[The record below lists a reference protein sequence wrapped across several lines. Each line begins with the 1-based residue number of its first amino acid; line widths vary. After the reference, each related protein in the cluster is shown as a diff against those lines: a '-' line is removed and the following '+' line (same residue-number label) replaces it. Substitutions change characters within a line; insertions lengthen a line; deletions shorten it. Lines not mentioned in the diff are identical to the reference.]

1 MKKLFALIIFL
12 TLALI
17 PSGAAFGMQN
27 QSQYEVIVSTPQAD
41 GAIYHQVVD
50 GDTLYDI
57 AEAYGMTISEIN
69 ILNGNSPE
77 ANELYIGTFLLI
89 KKGVVATVTPEA
101 TATLAYTP
109 QPTVVQPSRTPIPTV
124 TPLPTAT
131 ATPPPSTVQKLFGNS
146 KSFGL
151 TLIGISTIGIALVV
165 VFGFLRK
172 PKLG

>member
-1 MKKLFALIIFL
+1 MKKLLALVFFLLLIFL
-12 TLALI
+12 
-17 PSGAAFGMQN
+17 PSGAVFGMQSH
-27 QSQYEVIVSTPQAD
+27 SQQGVIVSTPQAD
-41 GAIYHQVVD
+41 GAIYHQVVE

-89 KKGVVATVTPEA
+89 KKGVIATVTPEA

-109 QPTVVQPSRTPIPTV
+109 QPTVVQASRTPIPTV

-131 ATPPPSTVQKLFGNS
+131 ATPPPNTVQKLFGNG
-146 KSFGL
+146 KTLGL
-151 TLIGISTIGIALVV
+151 SMIGVSIIGIALVV

-172 PKLG
+172 PK

>member
-1 MKKLFALIIFL
+1 MKKLLAFIVFL
-12 TLALI
+12 TLALV
-17 PSGAAFGMQN
+17 PAQTAFGMQN
-27 QSQYEVIVSTPQAD
+27 QSQQAVIVSTPQAD

-50 GDTLYDI
+50 GDTLYGI
-57 AEAYGMTISEIN
+57 AEAYGMTTSEIN

-77 ANELYIGTFLLI
+77 ANEIYIGTFLLI

-109 QPTVVQPSRTPIPTV
+109 QPTVVQASRTPIPTV

-131 ATPPPSTVQKLFGNS
+131 ATPPPSTAQKLFGNG
-146 KSFGL
+146 KTLGL
-151 TLIGISTIGIALVV
+151 SMIGVSIIGIALVV

-172 PKLG
+172 PK